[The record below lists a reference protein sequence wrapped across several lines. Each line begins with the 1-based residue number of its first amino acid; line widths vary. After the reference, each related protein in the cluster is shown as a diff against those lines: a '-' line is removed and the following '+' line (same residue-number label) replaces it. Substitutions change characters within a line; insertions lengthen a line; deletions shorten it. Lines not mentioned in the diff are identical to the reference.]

1 MNKLFR
7 KIGKFAPIFKDTKPK
22 RPLKKTPMDCNFRLR
37 HLINDL
43 YFAVLRSRFLEEVK
57 KKREQSISLE
67 EEKEREAR
75 EEKIRAEAEAK
86 KKAQEEARRKAEEEE
101 ARSDH

>member
-1 MNKLFR
+1 MTLFQLTR
-7 KIGKFAPIFKDTKPK
+7 LPPNVAGRQRIVEGDICWVFGIF
-22 RPLKKTPMDCNFRLR
+22 LSY
-37 HLINDL
+37 LINDL

-101 ARSDH
+101 VRSDH